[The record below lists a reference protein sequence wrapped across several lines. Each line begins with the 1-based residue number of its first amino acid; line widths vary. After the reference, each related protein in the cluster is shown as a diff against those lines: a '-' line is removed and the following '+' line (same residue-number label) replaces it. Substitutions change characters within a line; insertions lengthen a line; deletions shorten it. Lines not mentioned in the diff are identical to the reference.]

1 MQEILKKTGV
11 LLVTLLLVAL
21 FAFLAFEI
29 IPGDPT
35 TMLLGSE
42 YTPERAEAMRKAMG
56 LNRNV
61 FLRFFSWLCAFVQG
75 DMGTS
80 YSYAMP
86 VREVLRG
93 KISVTAILSV
103 MSWILVT
110 AFSIPLG
117 IALVRYQSKPFGK
130 IGIPLNLVLMAIPSF
145 FLGILLTYLFG
156 LLLKLFTPGKFIPF
170 QENPWGC
177 LGYLLFP
184 ALAISIPKIAK
195 TVKLLRASILSEM
208 KRDYVLTAYS
218 HGSSRWRVIK
228 HHVVRNAILPVV
240 TYLAMSLADIAASSI
255 IVEQVFVVPGLGRL
269 LVASISNRDYPVA
282 LSIVVMIASVVVI
295 MNYLADLLTQI
306 IDPRVRLS

>member
-1 MQEILKKTGV
+1 MQYVLKKTVV
-11 LLVTLLLVAL
+11 LLLTLLLVTL
-21 FAFLAFEI
+21 FAFLAFEL

-35 TMLLGSE
+35 TTLLGSE
-42 YTPERAEAMRKAMG
+42 YTPERAAALRESMG

-61 FLRFFSWLCAFVQG
+61 FARFIIWLFSFVRG

-93 KISVTAILSV
+93 KVAVTTVLSLL
-103 MSWILVT
+103 SWVLVVGV
-110 AFSIPLG
+110 SIPLG
-117 IALVRYQSKPFGK
+117 VALARYQNKPFGK
-130 IGIPLNLVLMAIPSF
+130 IGVSVNQVLMAVPPF

-156 LLLKLFTPGKFIPF
+156 LVLKLFTPGRFIPLSESF
-170 QENPWGC
+170 TGC
-177 LGYLLFP
+177 LGYLVFP

-195 TVKLLRASILSEM
+195 TTKLLRASILGEM
-208 KRDYVLTAYS
+208 KQDYVLTAYS
-218 HGSSRWRVIK
+218 RGNSRWRVIK
-228 HHVVRNAILPVV
+228 NHVFRNALLPVV

-269 LVASISNRDYPVA
+269 LVSSISNRDYPVA
-282 LSIVVMIASVVVI
+282 LCIVVMIASVVVL
-295 MNYLADLLTQI
+295 MNYLADILTQA

>member
-56 LNRNV
+56 LDRNV
-61 FLRFFSWLCAFVQG
+61 LLRFFDWLSAFMRG

-110 AFSIPLG
+110 AFSIPSG
-117 IALVRYQSKPFGK
+117 RCPGALSVKALRENRHPPQSGAD
-130 IGIPLNLVLMAIPSF
+130 GDS
-145 FLGILLTYLFG
+145 
-156 LLLKLFTPGKFIPF
+156 
-170 QENPWGC
+170 
-177 LGYLLFP
+177 LLFP
-184 ALAISIPKIAK
+184 WYSADLFFRADAEALYPRQIHP
-195 TVKLLRASILSEM
+195 LSG
-208 KRDYVLTAYS
+208 KSL
-218 HGSSRWRVIK
+218 GLSR
-228 HHVVRNAILPVV
+228 LPV
-240 TYLAMSLADIAASSI
+240 LPCSRHLHPEDCQDGEAPA
-255 IVEQVFVVPGLGRL
+255 RL
-269 LVASISNRDYPVA
+269 HP
-282 LSIVVMIASVVVI
+282 
-295 MNYLADLLTQI
+295 Q
-306 IDPRVRLS
+306 